1 MSIHRL
7 LGSVCIILIL
17 LTSQA
22 SAEFD
27 PGLIGKGGK
36 IGLSIANVA
45 NHPGDPE
52 SKTGYL
58 LGAFFNYPLIKHVSF
73 QVEILF
79 SEKGYRIPDTPI
91 VDTLGNRVGTAE
103 WTAMVSYVEIPIMAK
118 VTLPVEGKI
127 KPYFNIGGFAAQAV
141 VKKERRSSIAY
152 TIDYDLENVKNTDA
166 GFVLGAGVD
175 IKAGN
180 GKVFFEARYDYSN
193 ISMLKYTKYRSRV
206 WSFQAG
212 YWW

>member
-1 MSIHRL
+1 MSIHRF
-7 LGSVCIILIL
+7 LGLIGIILIL

-27 PGLIGKGGK
+27 PKLIGKGGK
-36 IGLSIANVA
+36 IGLNIANVA

-58 LGAFFNYPLIKHVSF
+58 LGAFFNYPLIENVSF
-73 QVEILF
+73 QMEILF
-79 SEKGYRIPDTPI
+79 TEKGYRIPDTAI
-91 VDTLGNRVGTAE
+91 VDSLGNRVGSAE
-103 WTAMVSYVEIPIMAK
+103 WTALVSYVEIPVMAK

-127 KPYFNIGGFAAQAV
+127 KPYLNIGGFVAQAV
-141 VKKERRSSIAY
+141 IKRERRSSIAY

-175 IKAGN
+175 IKAGG

-193 ISMLKYTKYRSRV
+193 ISMIKYTKYRSRV